1 MLGSRVNTTP
11 KRYVKCHLK
20 DDTLDVPFN
29 NVTLIRQTEH
39 LISKFEQLG
48 CEDAK
53 NCYFF
58 FKKCFMNLS
67 EATIWNIFES
77 ATHNSTIKSPI
88 KYFIA
93 ACRNQMAMK

>member
-1 MLGSRVNTTP
+1 MLENGVSATS
-11 KRYVKCHLK
+11 KRYVKNHLK
-20 DDTLDVPFN
+20 DDTL
-29 NVTLIRQTEH
+29 NVTLARQTEY
-39 LISKFEQLG
+39 LVEKFERIG
-48 CEDAK
+48 CDDAK

-67 EATIWNIFES
+67 EATIWSIFEN

-93 ACRNQMAMK
+93 ACRNQMALK

>member
-1 MLGSRVNTTP
+1 MLGNGVTTTP
-11 KRYVKCHLK
+11 KRYVKNPLK
-20 DDTLDVPFN
+20 EDTL
-29 NVTLIRQTEH
+29 NVTLMRQTEY
-39 LISKFEQLG
+39 LVEKFEQIG
-48 CEDAK
+48 CDDAK

-67 EATIWNIFES
+67 EATIWGIFEN

-93 ACRNQMAMK
+93 ACRNQMALK